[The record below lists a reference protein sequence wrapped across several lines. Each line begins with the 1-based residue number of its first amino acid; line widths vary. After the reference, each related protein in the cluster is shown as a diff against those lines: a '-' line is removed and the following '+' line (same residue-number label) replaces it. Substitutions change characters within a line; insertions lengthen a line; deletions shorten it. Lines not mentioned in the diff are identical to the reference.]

1 MMAIQ
6 GESEERG
13 VVALRDGS
21 TEIGLTGSAGTG
33 ALHDRE
39 RDHRGVDIDV
49 SEAEIVEV
57 LGTRGVR
64 LAD

>member
-6 GESEERG
+6 GESQERG
-13 VVALRDGS
+13 VVAFREGS
-21 TEIGLTGSAGTG
+21 TEVDRAGSAGTG

-39 RDHRGVDIDV
+39 RDHRGVDIGV
-49 SEAEIVEV
+49 SEAEFVEV
-57 LGTRGVR
+57 LGAQGVR